1 LEYIKAVH
9 NMENYSSTIGY
20 NSILN
25 MTTMLYTN
33 FSAFL
38 SNEKYANIL
47 EHTDTV
53 LFCISLV
60 LTPVTIIG
68 NIMVHISMYTF
79 CNLRTVTNMF
89 IASLAMADCILGLFT
104 LPL

>member
-1 LEYIKAVH
+1 
-9 NMENYSSTIGY
+9 
-20 NSILN
+20 

-33 FSAFL
+33 FSAFV

-60 LTPVTIIG
+60 LTPVTIIVQKTPLS
-68 NIMVHISMYTF
+68 IYSI
-79 CNLRTVTNMF
+79 
-89 IASLAMADCILGLFT
+89 ILKIKKLNDN
-104 LPL
+104 